1 MLFDTHCHPNLSKD
15 NNKIEIIKNFF
26 EENKEGFLNFI

>member
-1 MLFDTHCHPNLSKD
+1 MLFDTHCHPNLAKL
-15 NNKIEIIKNFF
+15 NNKTEIIKNFF